1 MSFLP
6 RFQLSVAPPTQG
18 IAGPHAPPPSQ
29 LCLDLG
35 IERKDGGIPGPCNS
49 HQSVGVAGLSN
60 PGSSESARACTSRAQ
75 HSHGAPRPRSRI
87 CTGAPFPSPS
97 RACTS
102 RAQYSHGAPW
112 PRSWVCTPRVP
123 FPSPSHACTS
133 RARHS
138 HSPAERARVWEC
150 VRMAPFQPSNPQVL
164 RLQIVSLFCCN
175 IVHCR
180 ILIAKYKGCKH
191 T

>member
-1 MSFLP
+1 MSYLP

-18 IAGPHAPPPSQ
+18 IAGPHTPPPSQ

-35 IERKDGGIPGPCNS
+35 IERKDGGIPRPCNS

-75 HSHGAPRPRSRI
+75 HSHGAPRPRS
-87 CTGAPFPSPS
+87 
-97 RACTS
+97 
-102 RAQYSHGAPW
+102 
-112 PRSWVCTPRVP
+112 WVCTPRVS

-133 RARHS
+133 HARHS
-138 HSPAERARVWEC
+138 HSPAEHARVWEC

-164 RLQIVSLFCCN
+164 RLQIVFLFCCN